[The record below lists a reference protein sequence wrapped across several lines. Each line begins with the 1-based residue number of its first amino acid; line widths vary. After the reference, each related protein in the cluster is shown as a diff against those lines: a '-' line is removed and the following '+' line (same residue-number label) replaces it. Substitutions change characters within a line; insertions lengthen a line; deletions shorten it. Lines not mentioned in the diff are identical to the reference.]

1 MRLRFSNL
9 FSMIALSILG
19 VHPESSAR
27 SPQQLSVANCAATF
41 GLPTIKTQTSE
52 NIDKAFKIK
61 PFITGWFQPT
71 PLKNMKVSWDD
82 YSQYICIYIWKNVP
96 NHHHIIYICICICIL
111 LAIYP
116 RYPFAIECVSW
127 KPIQGSVCQ
136 FRVFLKSR
144 KNLKW
149 SSKFL
154 SKFLVLFLR
163 KTRGFWGVR
172 SHHVVRWKHH
182 LLVLVS
188 YFSFIFSRKNNS
200 TILNPAWDMGRKST
214 VPAHP

>member
-82 YSQYICIYIWKNVP
+82 YSQYICSKPPSYYIYKYMYMYIACYIP
-96 NHHHIIYICICICIL
+96 TISIRDRMRTAGARII
-111 LAIYP
+111 
-116 RYPFAIECVSW
+116 E
-127 KPIQGSVCQ
+127 
-136 FRVFLKSR
+136 
-144 KNLKW
+144 
-149 SSKFL
+149 
-154 SKFLVLFLR
+154 
-163 KTRGFWGVR
+163 R
-172 SHHVVRWKHH
+172 SQE
-182 LLVLVS
+182 
-188 YFSFIFSRKNNS
+188 Y
-200 TILNPAWDMGRKST
+200 KST
-214 VPAHP
+214 VKYRTFVLLRVPIPRGVGKFNYRTGPGKH